1 MWDAED
7 DCDDYEESVY
17 FTGCTCDHEQD
28 EHGWGC
34 CKVPNCDCEGGW
46 EE

>member
-1 MWDAED
+1 MND
-7 DCDDYEESVY
+7 ESEVY
-17 FTGCTCDHEQD
+17 FCDCTCDHDEN

-34 CKVPNCDCEGGW
+34 CDVDGCDCEGGW